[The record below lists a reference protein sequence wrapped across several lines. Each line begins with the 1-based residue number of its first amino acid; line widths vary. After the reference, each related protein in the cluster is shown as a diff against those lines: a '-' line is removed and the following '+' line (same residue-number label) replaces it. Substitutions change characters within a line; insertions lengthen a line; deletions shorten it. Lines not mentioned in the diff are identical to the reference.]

1 MKRAI
6 ERRTTLRLA
15 DAVGEA
21 LTSIVARPLAAA
33 AISLAALLAVAW
45 FVAVLGLVST
55 ANGQVT
61 AAFAKRLPTTIR
73 VTAPRSR
80 LPAAGLPFP
89 ADVEQRLDALA
100 GVVSSGVYWRLSS
113 SQPVVVSPGPLE
125 SSAEPGVGQHRV
137 SQHGAGQHGYSTPV
151 LAVTPGFLAAAG
163 VKISQGGPFG
173 HWDQAHAAQIC
184 LVGAPVAR
192 AFGITGI
199 AGQPVIYINGMPCV
213 ITGIVSR
220 AVRQSSLRRS
230 VMLPSSTAVAL
241 FGVPSERAGAR
252 PAVLIRTRP
261 GAAAIVA
268 RQAPYAISPARPQ
281 RLTVRLR
288 RAPVRLRD
296 QVAGA
301 LDGLFVAVAWVGLAV
316 GVFGITGLTL
326 FCVVQRTPEYALR
339 RALGARRRHIASH
352 VLSESVILCLLG
364 GLAGASLGIA
374 VVVLVSRASHWTP
387 VVAPLALWP
396 APLVGAAAG
405 MLAGVVPAIRAAWI
419 RPSIGLSRFPPL

>member
-1 MKRAI
+1 MKRVI
-6 ERRTTLRLA
+6 EKRTTLRPG
-15 DAVGEA
+15 DAAGEA
-21 LTSIVARPLAAA
+21 FTSIVARPLAAMA
-33 AISLAALLAVAW
+33 VSLASLAAVAW

-55 ANGQVT
+55 ANGQVS
-61 AAFAKRLPTTIR
+61 AAFAKRLPTAIR

-80 LPAAGLPFP
+80 LPAARLPFP
-89 ADVEQRLDALA
+89 ADTEQRLDALA
-100 GVVSSGVYWRLSS
+100 GVVSSGVYWRLRS
-113 SQPVVVSPGPLE
+113 SQPVIVSPGPLG
-125 SSAEPGVGQHRV
+125 SGAAERAGRPGQ
-137 SQHGAGQHGYSTPV
+137 STPV

-173 HWDQAHAAQIC
+173 PWDQANAAQIC

-213 ITGIVSR
+213 ITGIVSG
-220 AVRQSSLRRS
+220 AVRQSWLRRS

-241 FGVPSERAGAR
+241 FGAPDQRAGAR

-268 RQAPYAISPARPQ
+268 RQAPYAISPAKPQ
-281 RLTVRLR
+281 TLTVRLR
-288 RAPVRLRD
+288 HAPTGLRD

-301 LDGLFVAVAWVGLAV
+301 LDGLFVAVAWIGLAV
-316 GVFGITGLTL
+316 GVFGIAGLTL

-352 VLSESVILCLLG
+352 VMSESVILGLLG

-396 APLVGAAAG
+396 APLVGVAAG
-405 MLAGVVPAIRAAWI
+405 VVAGVVPAIRAAWI